1 MSLFFAL
8 VLIGLPLIA
17 VFADFV
23 TADELATR
31 FSRKYAPN
39 PTPPLINAFIRL
51 GAPRCF
57 GRRYYISYYRECTC
71 KNYRPKCRS

>member
-23 TADELATR
+23 TAGELATR
-31 FSRKYAPN
+31 LSRKCAPN
-39 PTPPLINAFIRL
+39 PTFIRL

-71 KNYRPKCRS
+71 KNYRPKYRS